1 MGLKLT
7 TNNLRKLV
15 LQEIKKLTELGGF
28 GEEEPEEEEEYG
40 EAGEEVAQKPG
51 FQEADP
57 GYEEEVPPEELT
69 GLLSWA
75 KSQGFYPEQ
84 W

>member
-1 MGLKLT
+1 MGFKLT
-7 TNNLRKLV
+7 TKNLRKLV

-28 GEEEPEEEEEYG
+28 GEEEPEEEEYG
-40 EAGEEVAQKPG
+40 EAGEEAARKPG

-57 GYEEEVPPEELT
+57 DYEEELPAEELT

-75 KSQGFYPEQ
+75 KSQGFDPEQ